1 MRCRW
6 TSRLLRIFFGRAVDV
21 AYEAF
26 HVPVTNATPAGLKQF
41 PWRWTLDSVPGCI
54 RPASSNR
61 SPRRRGCRSRQD
73 HNLGNCPCR
82 NRASA
87 PDPRLTQISFR
98 KRASPSQG
106 GGIDDKRM
114 QLREAFVR
122 RVFCTAIAPY
132 WYSGL
137 APVPDRAA
145 RTLLVLAGTLLL
157 YIMLRYT
164 YGTLAIPQYCGTSS

>member
-26 HVPVTNATPAGLKQF
+26 RVPVTNATPAGLKQF

-61 SPRRRGCRSRQD
+61 SRRRRGCRSRQD

-122 RVFCTAIAPY
+122 RVFAYLHGELYHTSPRV
-132 WYSGL
+132 YSRRLGSNGL
-137 APVPDRAA
+137 SSMFSGP
-145 RTLLVLAGTLLL
+145 GS
-157 YIMLRYT
+157 
-164 YGTLAIPQYCGTSS
+164 IPKDH

>member
-26 HVPVTNATPAGLKQF
+26 RVPVTNAMPDGLKQF

-87 PDPRLTQISFR
+87 PDSRLTQISFR

-106 GGIDDKRM
+106 AGSTISCPRTSAGEA
-114 QLREAFVR
+114 REAARRSVR
-122 RVFCTAIAPY
+122 ADTVVPACTS
-132 WYSGL
+132 W
-137 APVPDRAA
+137 
-145 RTLLVLAGTLLL
+145 
-157 YIMLRYT
+157 
-164 YGTLAIPQYCGTSS
+164 